1 VTPHQTLLSIG
12 SFVVTLALAY
22 LQHWSATDLVWSM
35 WIASLATGYAL
46 ILTTV
51 IGDLIRRRA
60 AAGFASGRSG
70 SGVAAAV
77 VTLLFFSAHF
87 LLFHSVQGMILN
99 GFFPLLKRSP
109 DGLQALLPLAV
120 AALQRYWLLVL
131 TSAVTMFASFHDAW
145 RTEPSQFMARPYAS
159 VARNHVMIFV
169 VAGMDALGAGA
180 LALYALLVLYFFPFQ
195 LLRSQRRAQ
204 PR

>member
-1 VTPHQTLLSIG
+1 MSPHQIVLSIG
-12 SFVVTLALAY
+12 SFVATVALAY

-51 IGDLIRRRA
+51 IGTLARRRA
-60 AAGFASGRSG
+60 SAASGFGAG
-70 SGVAAAV
+70 SGIAAAM

-99 GFFPLLKRSP
+99 GFYPLVKRP
-109 DGLQALLPLAV
+109 QDGVQALLPLAA
-120 AALQRYWLLVL
+120 AALQRYWPLVL
-131 TSAVTMFASFHDAW
+131 TSAVTMLASFHDAW

-169 VAGMDALGAGA
+169 VAGMDAMGAGA
-180 LALYALLVLYFFPFQ
+180 LVLYALLVLYFFPFQ
-195 LLRSQRRAQ
+195 RLRMQHRAQ

>member
-1 VTPHQTLLSIG
+1 MPPHQTLLSIG
-12 SFVVTLALAY
+12 SFVVTLALAC

-51 IGDLIRRRA
+51 IGDLTRRRDSA
-60 AAGFASGRSG
+60 ASGG
-70 SGVAAAV
+70 GVAAAV

-87 LLFHSVQGMILN
+87 LLFHSVQGLILN
-99 GFFPLLKRSP
+99 GFFPLLKRP
-109 DGLQALLPLAV
+109 QDGLQALLPLAA
-120 AALQRYWLLVL
+120 AALQRYWPLVL
-131 TSAVTMFASFHDAW
+131 TSAVTMLASFHDAW

-180 LALYALLVLYFFPFQ
+180 LVLYGLLVLYFFPFQ
-195 LLRSQRRAQ
+195 LLRTQRRGQ